1 MFSENLRNLRKA
13 KGISQEA
20 MAELLHVVRQTISKW
35 EKGLSVPD
43 ADILIRVAEILEVS
57 VGELLGSPIE
67 TPENVD
73 VIAQKLEQINF
84 SLAERNRRSRLLWKI
99 VAGIAVFFAVVTIAL
114 MILSASAYR
123 SFDEHSDTRMITQT
137 EVQTE

>member
-20 MAELLHVVRQTISKW
+20 MAEQLHVVRQTISKW

-43 ADILIRVAEILEVS
+43 AGILIRVAEILEVS

-84 SLAERNRRSRLLWKI
+84 SLAERNRRSRLLWRI

-123 SFDEHSDTRMITQT
+123 SFDEHSDTKMITQT
-137 EVQTE
+137 EAQTE

>member
-20 MAELLHVVRQTISKW
+20 MAEQLHVVRQTISKW

-43 ADILIRVAEILEVS
+43 AGILIRVAEILEVS

-84 SLAERNRRSRLLWKI
+84 SLAERNRRSRLLWRI

-123 SFDEHSDTRMITQT
+123 SFDEHSDTKMITQT
-137 EVQTE
+137 KAQTE

>member
-20 MAELLHVVRQTISKW
+20 MAEQLHVVRQTISKW

-43 ADILIRVAEILEVS
+43 AGILIRVAEILEVS

-84 SLAERNRRSRLLWKI
+84 SLAERNRRSRLLWRI

-123 SFDEHSDTRMITQT
+123 SFDEHSDTKMITKTEAQT
-137 EVQTE
+137 E

>member
-20 MAELLHVVRQTISKW
+20 MAEQLHVVRQTISKW

-43 ADILIRVAEILEVS
+43 AGILIRVAEILEVS

-67 TPENVD
+67 IPENVD
-73 VIAQKLEQINF
+73 AIAQKLEQINF
-84 SLAERNRRSRLLWKI
+84 SLAERNRRSRLLWRI

-123 SFDEHSDTRMITQT
+123 SFDEHSDTQMITQT
-137 EVQTE
+137 EAQAE

>member
-20 MAELLHVVRQTISKW
+20 MAEQLHVVRQTIAKW

-43 ADILIRVAEILEVS
+43 ASILIRVAEILEVS

-84 SLAERNRRSRLLWKI
+84 SLAERNRRSRLLWRI

-123 SFDEHSDTRMITQT
+123 SFDEHSDTKMITQT
-137 EVQTE
+137 KAQTE

>member
-20 MAELLHVVRQTISKW
+20 MAEQLHVVRQTISKW

-43 ADILIRVAEILEVS
+43 AGILIRVAEILEVS

-84 SLAERNRRSRLLWKI
+84 SLAERNRRSRLLWRI
-99 VAGIAVFFAVVTIAL
+99 AAGIVVFFAVVTIAL

-123 SFDEHSDTRMITQT
+123 SFNEHSDTKMITQT
-137 EVQTE
+137 EAQTE

>member
-13 KGISQEA
+13 KGISQVA
-20 MAELLHVVRQTISKW
+20 MAEQLHVVRQTISKW

-43 ADILIRVAEILEVS
+43 AGILIRVAEILEVS

-114 MILSASAYR
+114 MILSVSAYQ
-123 SFDEHSDTRMITQT
+123 SFDEHSDTKMITQT
-137 EVQTE
+137 EAQTE

>member
-13 KGISQEA
+13 KGISQVA
-20 MAELLHVVRQTISKW
+20 MAEQLHVVRQTISKW

-43 ADILIRVAEILEVS
+43 AGILIRVAEILEVS

-114 MILSASAYR
+114 MILSVSAYQ
-123 SFDEHSDTRMITQT
+123 SFDEHSDTKMITQT
-137 EVQTE
+137 EAQIE

>member
-20 MAELLHVVRQTISKW
+20 MAEQLHVVRQTISKW

-43 ADILIRVAEILEVS
+43 AGILIRVAEILEVS

-123 SFDEHSDTRMITQT
+123 SFDEHSDTQMITQT
-137 EVQTE
+137 EAQAE

>member
-20 MAELLHVVRQTISKW
+20 MAELLRVVRQTISKW

>member
-1 MFSENLRNLRKA
+1 MFNENLKNARKT

-20 MAELLHVVRQTISKW
+20 LAAQLHVVRQTVSKW

-43 ADILIRVAEILEVS
+43 ADMLIRIAEILEIS
-57 VGELLGSPIE
+57 VGGLLGSPIE

-84 SLAERNRRSRLLWKI
+84 SLAERNRRSRLIWRSA
-99 VAGIAVFFAVVTIAL
+99 AGILIFLVAAMVML
-114 MILSASAYR
+114 LILSIPTYQ
-123 SFDEHSDTRMITQT
+123 SFDEHSDTAVITQT
-137 EVQTE
+137 EDQTG

>member
-20 MAELLHVVRQTISKW
+20 MAEQLHVVRQTISKW

-43 ADILIRVAEILEVS
+43 AGILIRVAEILEVS
-57 VGELLGSPIE
+57 VWELLGSPIE

-84 SLAERNRRSRLLWKI
+84 SLAERNRRSRLLWRI

-123 SFDEHSDTRMITQT
+123 SFDEHSDTKMITQT
-137 EVQTE
+137 EAQTE

>member
-20 MAELLHVVRQTISKW
+20 MAEQLHVVRQTISKW

-43 ADILIRVAEILEVS
+43 AGILIRVAEILEVS

-84 SLAERNRRSRLLWKI
+84 SLAERNRRSRLLWRI

-123 SFDEHSDTRMITQT
+123 SFDEHSDTQMITQT
-137 EVQTE
+137 EAQAE

>member
-1 MFSENLRNLRKA
+1 MFSENLKNIRKA

-20 MAELLHVVRQTISKW
+20 MAEQLHVVRQTISKW

-57 VGELLGSPIE
+57 VGELLGSPIAP
-67 TPENVD
+67 PENVD

-99 VAGIAVFFAVVTIAL
+99 AAGIVVFFAIVTIVL
-114 MILSASAYR
+114 IILSASAYH
-123 SFDEHSDTRMITQT
+123 SFDEHSDTKMIIQT
-137 EVQTE
+137 

>member
-20 MAELLHVVRQTISKW
+20 MAEQLHVVRQTISKW

-43 ADILIRVAEILEVS
+43 ASILIRVAEILEVS

-84 SLAERNRRSRLLWKI
+84 SLAERNRRSRLLWRI

-123 SFDEHSDTRMITQT
+123 SFDEHSDTKMITQT
-137 EVQTE
+137 KAQTE

>member
-1 MFSENLRNLRKA
+1 MSCDKRFQR
-13 KGISQEA
+13 
-20 MAELLHVVRQTISKW
+20 

-43 ADILIRVAEILEVS
+43 AGILIRVAEILEVS

-84 SLAERNRRSRLLWKI
+84 SLAERNRRSRILWKI
-99 VAGIAVFFAVVTIAL
+99 VAGIAVFFAVAL
-114 MILSASAYR
+114 
-123 SFDEHSDTRMITQT
+123 
-137 EVQTE
+137 

>member
-20 MAELLHVVRQTISKW
+20 MAEQLHVVRQTISKW

-43 ADILIRVAEILEVS
+43 AGILIRVAEILEVS

-123 SFDEHSDTRMITQT
+123 SFDEHSDTKMITQT
-137 EVQTE
+137 EAQTE